1 MPKMA
6 AQQPLK
12 IGLDDD
18 DETVSQVE
26 DDEIEDITPDRT
38 RSIDKVDTKK
48 IVERPQTPELW
59 NKARKDIKTAM
70 GMKKGG
76 TVSSA
81 SKRADGIAK
90 RGKTKGRM
98 V

>member
-1 MPKMA
+1 MA
-6 AQQPLK
+6 GQQTAK

-81 SKRADGIAK
+81 SKRADGCCVK
-90 RGKTKGRM
+90 GKTKGRM

>member
-1 MPKMA
+1 MA
-6 AQQPLK
+6 QTTAK

-18 DETVSQVE
+18 DESVSQVE
-26 DDEIEDITPDRT
+26 DEEIAALDPRQT
-38 RSIDKVDTKK
+38 RAIDKVDTKK
-48 IVERPQTPELW
+48 VVERPYTPELW
-59 NKARKDIKTAM
+59 DKARKNLKTAM
-70 GMKKGG
+70 GNKKGG
-76 TVSSA
+76 MIKSSA

>member
-1 MPKMA
+1 MA
-6 AQQPLK
+6 TETAK

-26 DDEIEDITPDRT
+26 DDDIESLDPKQVKAIE
-38 RSIDKVDTKK
+38 KVDTKK

-59 NKARKDIKTAM
+59 DRARKSIRTAM

-81 SKRADGIAK
+81 SKRADGIATK
-90 RGKTKGRM
+90 GKTKGRF

>member
-1 MPKMA
+1 M
-6 AQQPLK
+6 AQQTAK

-18 DETVSQVE
+18 DETVPQVE
-26 DDEIEDITPDRT
+26 DEEIEDIEPVRT
-38 RSIDKVDTKK
+38 RAIDKVDTKK
-48 IVERPQTPELW
+48 VVERPMTPELW
-59 NKARKDIKTAM
+59 SKARKDVRAAM

-76 TVSSA
+76 KVCAA